1 MNLASNLHRSAQ
13 LYPDRTAVS
22 CGDRSI
28 SYSEFLQL
36 SIDIAGIIQ
45 GEGALPGTV
54 IGIVSSNVPAFPIVF
69 YGALLAGC
77 SVVPLSP
84 QLTEREL
91 TYFFEDSGAELIF
104 VHSPTAQAVNA
115 AARQMGLRLL
125 QVTDDGLPVNSVG
138 DTHFTGNVVHRS
150 GGDTAVIL
158 YTSGTTGQPKG
169 AMLTHDNLN
178 TNARTVCETILES
191 DQHDIMIVCLPLFH
205 VFGLS
210 CGLNAAVIAGAEV
223 ALVPKFDPDVVLG
236 LIESKNV
243 TLFAGVPTM
252 YGAMLN
258 ASHGHDLTSLRV
270 CLSGGAALPL
280 EVLHGF
286 EKRYG
291 ATIYE
296 GYGLSETSPAAVFN
310 RPAIER
316 KAGSIGL
323 PVRGAEVRVV
333 DSDGIEVACGVVGE
347 IVIRGECVM
356 AGYHDRPEATA
367 EAIPDGWFRS
377 GDLGRMDEDG
387 YLYVVDRKKQMIIRG
402 GFNVY
407 PRQIEEVL
415 YEHPAI
421 REAAVIGLE
430 HSMLGEEIGAAV
442 VIREGFEF
450 DEDALH
456 EFCRERIASFHR
468 PRHIWEVRELPKS
481 SVGKILHRSVEPPDR
496 LVVG

>member
-1 MNLASNLHRSAQ
+1 MNLASNLQLSAQ
-13 LYPDRTAVS
+13 LYPDRTALS

-36 SIDIAGIIQ
+36 SKGIAGIIQ
-45 GEGALPGTV
+45 RQGALPGST

-69 YGALLAGC
+69 YGALFAGC

-91 TYFFEDSGAELIF
+91 AYFFEDSQAELIF
-104 VHSPTAQAVNA
+104 AHSPTAQAADA
-115 AARQMGLRLL
+115 AASQSGIPLLRI
-125 QVTDDGLPVNSVG
+125 TDDGLPVDLIG
-138 DTHFTGNVVHRS
+138 DTQFIGNAAHRS

-178 TNARTVCETILES
+178 TNARTVRETILES
-191 DQHDIMIVCLPLFH
+191 DQHDIMAVCLPLFH

-223 ALVPKFDPDVVLG
+223 ALVPKFDPDVVLR
-236 LIESKNV
+236 LIESKRV

-258 ASHGHDLTSLRV
+258 VPEYHDLTSLRV

-286 EKRYG
+286 ENRFK

-323 PVRGAEVRVV
+323 PVRGTEARVV
-333 DSDGIEVACGVVGE
+333 DSVGVEVGRGVVGE

-356 AGYHDRPEATA
+356 AGYHGRPEATA

-387 YLYVVDRKKQMIIRG
+387 YLYIVDRKKQMIIRG

-442 VIREGFEF
+442 AIREGFTF

-481 SVGKILHRSVEPPDR
+481 AVGKILHRNIEPPDR
-496 LVVG
+496 IIVE